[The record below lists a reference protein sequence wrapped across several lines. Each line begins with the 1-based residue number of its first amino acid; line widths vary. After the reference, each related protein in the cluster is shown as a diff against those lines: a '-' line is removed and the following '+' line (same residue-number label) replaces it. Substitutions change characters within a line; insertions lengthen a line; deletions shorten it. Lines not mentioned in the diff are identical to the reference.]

1 LINPITFLPAE
12 PAANT
17 VGSIKTEQDLL
28 QDLIGWILCFVKKF
42 CCFLLLTIAI
52 G

>member
-17 VGSIKTEQDLL
+17 VNSIKTEQDLL
-28 QDLIGWILCFVKKF
+28 QDLLGWILLFCKKICFA
-42 CCFLLLTIAI
+42 LLLTIAI